1 MRLEA
6 QHERQGIHPD
16 MSKPTIALRDL
27 NQPEIAEGLRQR
39 VAKLSNADLTDELQK
54 SLRMAI
60 MVGYMLI
67 DTHALGEKGD
77 MADAIRQADAQLR
90 FGRAAVDEYARR
102 KAGDAT

>member
-1 MRLEA
+1 MSDKFT
-6 QHERQGIHPD
+6 PD
-16 MSKPTIALRDL
+16 MSKPTIALRL
-27 NQPEIAEGLRQR
+27 NQPELPEGLRKR
-39 VAKLSNADLTDELQK
+39 VAKLSNTNLTNELEK

-60 MVGYMLI
+60 MAGYMLI

-102 KAGDAT
+102 KGAQQP